1 LRRRDYNGSLVSS
14 RNTIEVL
21 IEDEKINELIKKYY
35 SEDEINY
42 CMLTLKQEKD
52 KKDLF
57 ISTNTKISEYMEER
71 DTRLKNIN
79 WND

>member
-1 LRRRDYNGSLVSS
+1 MRRRDYNGSLVSS